1 MSKSQPKGQC
11 QDCGIPVD
19 ASRDRECPKCGA
31 EICGKPQL
39 GLHVVDVAHNGE
51 NVEAAKKMIEKEVDD
66 AYYRGNSG
74 IKIIHGRGATSGAS
88 RIAGP
93 AVNLMK
99 SLAESYGGTFSG
111 DRDNKGASLI
121 WFT

>member
-1 MSKSQPKGQC
+1 M
-11 QDCGIPVD
+11 
-19 ASRDRECPKCGA
+19 
-31 EICGKPQL
+31 
-39 GLHVVDVAHNGE
+39 VDVAHNRE
-51 NVEAAKKMIEKEVDD
+51 NVAAAKRMIEKEVHD

-88 RIAGP
+88 RIGGP
-93 AVNLMK
+93 AGNLMK